1 MRGEFGRVRHLT
13 PPPAPSRCS
22 GGGGEEKLSVE
33 GDSTWLYNKG
43 GSSTIVLMPDPG
55 LQYVINRLSSN
66 LNRDFLVQETVNSL
80 REFLQVDRTLLYYF
94 YREWQGQVTFES
106 LSSSDLSILG
116 MRGPD
121 ECFNGEYAA
130 MYQAGR
136 VRGIAD
142 IEIESIQECHR
153 DFIRSL
159 RVRANLVVPVLNR
172 RRLWGL
178 LIAHHCLDNR
188 CWVASDIEAMQKA
201 AETLAMAPSIRDS

>member
-1 MRGEFGRVRHLT
+1 
-13 PPPAPSRCS
+13 
-22 GGGGEEKLSVE
+22 
-33 GDSTWLYNKG
+33 
-43 GSSTIVLMPDPG
+43 MPDPG

-188 CWVASDIEAMQKA
+188 WWVASDIEAMQKA